1 MEPRHGDT
9 DMQQVNRTTE
19 KIIGCAIEVHR
30 ILRTGLYEAV
40 YRTALATEF
49 DAAHLRYARE
59 VRVPAVYKG
68 RQIGN
73 YRIDFVV
80 EDLVVVEV
88 KSVEQLHSI
97 FETQVVTYLRV
108 AKKRVG
114 LLINFNSR
122 LLKDGVKRL
131 VV

>member
-1 MEPRHGDT
+1 
-9 DMQQVNRTTE
+9 MQQVNRTTE

-30 ILRTGLYEAV
+30 VLRAGLYEAV

-49 DAAHLRYARE
+49 DAAHLTYARE
-59 VRVPAVYKG
+59 VRVPALYKG

-73 YRIDFVV
+73 YRIDFIV
-80 EDLVVVEV
+80 EDQIVVEV
-88 KSVEQLHSI
+88 KSVERMHSI
-97 FETQVVTYLRV
+97 FETQVLTYLQI

-131 VV
+131 VL

>member
-49 DAAHLRYARE
+49 DAAHLRHARE